1 MIWTASGYVVLTL
14 LIWRVLRI
22 IKAVAHDLETF

>member
-1 MIWTASGYVVLTL
+1 MIWTIAGYVVITV

-22 IKAVAHDLETF
+22 IKAVAHDIEFP